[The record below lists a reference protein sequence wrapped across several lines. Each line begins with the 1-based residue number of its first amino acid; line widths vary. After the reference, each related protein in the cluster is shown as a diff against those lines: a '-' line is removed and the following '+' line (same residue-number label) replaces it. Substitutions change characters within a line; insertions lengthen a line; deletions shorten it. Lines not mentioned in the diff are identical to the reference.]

1 LSGQKQILTWEEES
15 EHINKHSQ
23 IDTQD
28 SQRDLEAR
36 AYEEDTKFAPV
47 SISEYE
53 LPAGTTSELA
63 ELSLAIQEGITNLF
77 ELSMIIRK
85 RPEKDDYIK
94 ASLRYNFDPKLDI
107 NHVGD
112 KYPVARSG
120 EPWLMERLGTA
131 ITRRR
136 QYLLYRR
143 EHQKRLEEVHQ
154 VSKDVD
160 GRTVW
165 SGTKASTFV
174 PDNRLGDPASQSSIP
189 DDPIILSSR
198 PQTEYTDSSRGKDAG
213 SDLLRTP
220 LLPKGLNGVRV
231 EYGEHFECPYC
242 WRPQNVQNKH
252 EWK

>member
-107 NHVGD
+107 NHVPGHCHHET
-112 KYPVARSG
+112 KTVFALQERAPEALRRSPSSKQRCRWKNCLVWYQG
-120 EPWLMERLGTA
+120 IHLRP
-131 ITRRR
+131 R
-136 QYLLYRR
+136 QPF
-143 EHQKRLEEVHQ
+143 
-154 VSKDVD
+154 
-160 GRTVW
+160 GR
-165 SGTKASTFV
+165 
-174 PDNRLGDPASQSSIP
+174 P
-189 DDPIILSSR
+189 
-198 PQTEYTDSSRGKDAG
+198 
-213 SDLLRTP
+213 
-220 LLPKGLNGVRV
+220 
-231 EYGEHFECPYC
+231 C
-242 WRPQNVQNKH
+242 
-252 EWK
+252 